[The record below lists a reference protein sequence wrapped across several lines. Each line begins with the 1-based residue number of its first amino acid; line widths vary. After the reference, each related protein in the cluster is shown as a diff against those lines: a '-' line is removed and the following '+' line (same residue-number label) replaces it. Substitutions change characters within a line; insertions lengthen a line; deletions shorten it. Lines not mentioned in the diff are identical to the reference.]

1 MMQRGSIVCC
11 YYYTEDSIK
20 LCVPFNHSQRSS
32 LWLNKT
38 IIIVIVVTSSAAREA
53 AAIHPDQVRT
63 EKARIDTQV
72 PAITHNRSQFTTNN
86 NVSVMNM
93 QIRFLEFK

>member
-1 MMQRGSIVCC
+1 MMQRGSIVCS
-11 YYYTEDSIK
+11 YYYTGDSIK

-38 IIIVIVVTSSAAREA
+38 IIIVIIVTSSAT
-53 AAIHPDQVRT
+53 AAIHSDQVRT
-63 EKARIDTQV
+63 VEARIDTQV